1 MASENGHDEIVQM
14 LLESGAN
21 PDEVRVVYIQS
32 CVQRMAA
39 VNLYKQDVALHNVTF
54 EQEVYHSEL
63 YC

>member
-39 VNLYKQDVALHNVTF
+39 DNLYKQDVALHNVTF
-54 EQEVYHSEL
+54 GQEVYHSEL